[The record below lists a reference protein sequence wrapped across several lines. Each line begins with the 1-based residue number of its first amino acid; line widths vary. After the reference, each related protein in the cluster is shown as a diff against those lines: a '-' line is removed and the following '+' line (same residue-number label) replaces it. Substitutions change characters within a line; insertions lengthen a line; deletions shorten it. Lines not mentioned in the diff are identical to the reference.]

1 MAASNYSVNIKLN
14 TKPAID
20 QLGKLEK
27 RVNVLRRKLNTPLRI
42 ESKAVML
49 KKQQLALD
57 DRKFATMKITRR
69 LGEQL
74 RKLEKDGLNVDKEK
88 LQLSNAARHTAKGR
102 LETARASNKLVA
114 DEIKGLQKVVSLNK
128 QAGRTG
134 FTAAQYGPQ
143 MANTYGAGQAAMN
156 VDTKFI
162 QQTTRLKIAHDLN
175 MLELKG
181 VDISKLRTKLGKLT
195 DAQRK
200 REFGLVRRLNREL
213 TNGIK
218 KENNKL
224 AILREQERINN
235 RRSRAIAAANA
246 PTTGGR
252 GGGGAIFQSALISG
266 GFPLLFGQGPVTAIG
281 GALGGGIG
289 AAVGGQMGGFAGGIV
304 GTAIIQTLT
313 NITNGINELGGAL
326 ADPAN
331 NIDKLT
337 ESLSK
342 FDKNILTSVQILQS
356 AGLTASAGQFAR
368 ARFGMQFGAG
378 GANSLEEMNKAF
390 KEFARVTTRLGTEL
404 AILASGPL
412 TGFMKMLNFVLGGGG
427 TAAEGESLADTIDRT
442 IRERENAIAKITDL
456 ETSLQENLKRRNE
469 LRAKFDTKEE
479 QRELSASGELGK
491 VQREFAR
498 LGGEIQAGQ
507 LDLALL
513 KDQVKNFEATIKLAE
528 LQQRILK
535 ETEMDLRAQI
545 ELEKVRLTGSE
556 KELITLEQEAKIRKL
571 NFAIEKQIAE
581 VEALK
586 ESGSKAEL
594 ERAEQTLANL
604 RLQKDLEE
612 QITQNRLNAADPVI
626 SRMNELDKKMRDLND
641 TALQTVNLSKVIESS
656 FAESFKG
663 IIRGTM
669 TVQDAFR
676 NMFNRI
682 ADHFLDMAAQMA
694 AAQISRG
701 FLGLFTSAFGGGM
714 SGGGGTVNLD
724 EMSKYTNVGGEVTIG
739 DFGGYA
745 NGGRPPVG
753 RPSIV
758 GERGPELF
766 VPDRAG
772 TIIPN
777 HAMGGSTNIV
787 VNVDASGSSV
797 EGDAEQSR
805 ELGRLISVA
814 IQSELIKQKRPG
826 GMLA

>member
-74 RKLEKDGLNVDKEK
+74 RKLEKEGLNVDKEK

-128 QAGRTG
+128 QVVKSRVASPISHPGLM
-134 FTAAQYGPQ
+134 GPHQ
-143 MANTYGAGQAAMN
+143 ATKGAGQVAMN

-181 VDISKLRTKLGKLT
+181 VDISKLRNKLGKLT
-195 DAQRK
+195 DAQRR
-200 REFGLVRRLNREL
+200 REFGIVKRLNREL
-213 TNGIK
+213 TNGIR

-224 AILREQERINN
+224 AILREQERISR

-342 FDKNILTSVQILQS
+342 FDKNILTSVSILQS

-442 IRERENAIAKITDL
+442 ITERENAIAKITDL

-581 VEALK
+581 VEAAK

-594 ERAEQTLANL
+594 ERAEQTLTNL

-641 TALQTVNLSKVIESS
+641 TALQTVNLSKAIESS

-663 IIRGTM
+663 VIKGTM

-682 ADHFLDMAAQMA
+682 ADHFLDMAAQMM

-701 FLGLFTSAFGGGM
+701 FLGLFGNAFGSFSFGGSESAFPNAFDTTFDT
-714 SGGGGTVNLD
+714 SLL
-724 EMSKYTNVGGEVTIG
+724 K
-739 DFGGYA
+739 FA

-753 RPSIV
+753 KPSIV

-766 VPDRAG
+766 VPNSAG

-777 HAMGGSTNIV
+777 HQLGGMGSMNIV
-787 VNVDASGSSV
+787 VNVDASGSNV
-797 EGDAEQSR
+797 EGDEDEGRA
-805 ELGRLISVA
+805 LGIALSAA
-814 IQSELIKQKRPG
+814 IETELIKQKRPG
-826 GMLA
+826 GLLA

>member
-74 RKLEKDGLNVDKEK
+74 RKLEKEGLNVDKEK

-128 QAGRTG
+128 QASKSAFRVSHP
-134 FTAAQYGPQ
+134 ALMGPHQ
-143 MANTYGAGQAAMN
+143 ATKGAGQVAMN
-156 VDTKFI
+156 VDTRFI

-224 AILREQERINN
+224 AILREQERIN
-235 RRSRAIAAANA
+235 RKQLRARNAANA
-246 PTTGGR
+246 PTTGG
-252 GGGGAIFQSALISG
+252 GGRGGAIFQSALISG

-304 GTAIIQTLT
+304 GTAIVQTIT
-313 NITNGINELGGAL
+313 NVVNGINELGGAL

-331 NIDKLT
+331 NLDKLT

-342 FDKNILTSVQILQS
+342 FDRNITTSVSILQS

-390 KEFARVTTRLGTEL
+390 KEFAKVTTRLGTEL

-442 IRERENAIAKITDL
+442 ITERENAIAKITDL

-469 LRAKFDTKEE
+469 LRARFDTKEE
-479 QRELSASGELGK
+479 QRELSASGELATI
-491 VQREFAR
+491 QAEFRR
-498 LGGEIQAGQ
+498 LGGEISAGE
-507 LDLALL
+507 LDLGLL
-513 KDQVKNFEATIKLAE
+513 KDQVKNFDATLKLTQ
-528 LQQRILK
+528 LQKRILK
-535 ETEMDLRAQI
+535 ENEMDLRAQLEI
-545 ELEKVRLTGSE
+545 EKARFEGSE
-556 KELITLEQEAKIRKL
+556 EELIVLEQRNKL
-571 NFAIEKQIAE
+571 NKLDFAIEKQIAE
-581 VEALK
+581 VEAVREK
-586 ESGSKAEL
+586 GSKAEL
-594 ERAEQTLANL
+594 ERAEQTLQNL
-604 RLQKDLEE
+604 YLQKDLEE
-612 QITQNRLNAADPVI
+612 QITLNRLNAADPAI
-626 SRMNELDKKMRDLND
+626 SRMNELNKKMKELND
-641 TALQTVNLSKVIESS
+641 ITEQSVKLSKVMGDS

-663 IIRGTM
+663 VVRGTM

-676 NMFNRI
+676 NMLNRI
-682 ADHFLDMAAQMA
+682 ADFFIDT
-694 AAQISRG
+694 AAQIAATQLQRSI
-701 FLGLFTSAFGGGM
+701 LGLFGNMFNFSTTPM
-714 SGGGGTVNLD
+714 NDIQGTV
-724 EMSKYTNVGGEVTIG
+724 MYA
-739 DFGGYA
+739 A
-745 NGGRPPVG
+745 NGGPVG
-753 RPSIV
+753 RRNPYMV

-766 VPDRAG
+766 VPNQSG
-772 TIIPN
+772 NIIPN
-777 HAMGGSTNIV
+777 HDLAGIGGGSTTVI

-797 EGDAEQSR
+797 EGDEQESR

-814 IQSELIKQKRPG
+814 VQSELIQQKRPG
-826 GMLA
+826 GLLA

>member
-1 MAASNYSVNIKLN
+1 VAASNYSVNIKLN

-74 RKLEKDGLNVDKEK
+74 RKLEKEGLNVDKEK

-128 QAGRTG
+128 QASKSAFRVSHP
-134 FTAAQYGPQ
+134 ALMGPHQ
-143 MANTYGAGQAAMN
+143 ATKGAGQVAMN
-156 VDTKFI
+156 VDTRFI

-224 AILREQERINN
+224 AILREQERIN
-235 RRSRAIAAANA
+235 RKQLRARNAANA
-246 PTTGGR
+246 PTTGG
-252 GGGGAIFQSALISG
+252 GGRGGAIFQSALISG

-304 GTAIIQTLT
+304 GTAIVQTIT
-313 NITNGINELGGAL
+313 NVVNGINELGGAL

-331 NIDKLT
+331 NLDKLT

-342 FDKNILTSVQILQS
+342 FDRNITTSVSILQS

-390 KEFARVTTRLGTEL
+390 KEFAKVTTRLGTEL

-442 IRERENAIAKITDL
+442 ITERENAIAKITDL

-469 LRAKFDTKEE
+469 LRARFDTKEE
-479 QRELSASGELGK
+479 QRELSASGELATI
-491 VQREFAR
+491 QAEFRR
-498 LGGEIQAGQ
+498 LGGEISAGE
-507 LDLALL
+507 LDLGLL
-513 KDQVKNFEATIKLAE
+513 KDQVKNFDATLKLTQ
-528 LQQRILK
+528 LQKRILK
-535 ETEMDLRAQI
+535 ENEMDLRAQLEI
-545 ELEKVRLTGSE
+545 EKARFEGSE
-556 KELITLEQEAKIRKL
+556 EELIVLEQRNKL
-571 NFAIEKQIAE
+571 NKLDFAIEKQIAE
-581 VEALK
+581 VEAIREK
-586 ESGSKAEL
+586 GSKAEL
-594 ERAEQTLANL
+594 ERAEQTLTNL

-612 QITQNRLNAADPVI
+612 QITLNRLNAADPAI
-626 SRMNELDKKMRDLND
+626 SRMNELNKKMKELND
-641 TALQTVNLSKVIESS
+641 ITEQSVKLSKVMGDS

-663 IIRGTM
+663 VVRGTM

-676 NMFNRI
+676 NMLNRI
-682 ADHFLDMAAQMA
+682 ADFFIDT
-694 AAQISRG
+694 AAQIAATQLQRSI
-701 FLGLFTSAFGGGM
+701 LGLFGNMFNFSTTPM
-714 SGGGGTVNLD
+714 NDIQGTV
-724 EMSKYTNVGGEVTIG
+724 MYA
-739 DFGGYA
+739 A
-745 NGGRPPVG
+745 NGGPVG
-753 RPSIV
+753 RRNPYMV

-766 VPDRAG
+766 VPNQSG
-772 TIIPN
+772 NIIPN
-777 HAMGGSTNIV
+777 HDLAGIGGGSTTVI

-797 EGDAEQSR
+797 EGDEQESR

-814 IQSELIKQKRPG
+814 VQSELIQQKRPG
-826 GMLA
+826 GLLA